1 MKNIFRKGVLSHRVF
16 SVILSIALVLSCAS
30 MNMTVTYAE
39 DGENPPTESCT
50 PTISTQPANVTVYEN
65 NTATFAVV
73 ASSEDGGTLSYQW
86 QILNTETESWDNI
99 EGKTEATFVYNNV
112 NLEANGSK
120 YKCKVTNTL
129 GENAPSDVCSSEVT
143 LSVNPKNDAPAA
155 PNCVIIPPTMIGGN
169 DGKITGVDTSMEYS
183 TDGTHWSNVSG
194 TEITGLS
201 EGSTIHVRVKE
212 TEDTKVGTAVILT
225 VPTYLRYEDVKAAI
239 KGKYVLPVDNNTE
252 NDKLI
257 EVTDAG
263 IKFAKR
269 SEIESA
275 SGATIKTIERM
286 SNSNIKIK
294 CEVAGNEKL
303 IEFSVIYLNEE
314 ALGINIVLDSET
326 YEREF
331 VISYTLN
338 GGAWV
343 DGYEPPVR
351 GTSKEYVSLP
361 DYTNIAKK
369 GYIFTGWSN
378 GIEKNIV
385 GLSVWYKDVAFVAHF
400 AKEIDASLITVYTT
414 SGVGNNDGKIT
425 GVDSSMEY
433 SANGES
439 WNDITGTDITGLAV
453 GTYCLRYKAADY
465 LDAGPNLIVNITD
478 PHIHRWVYSKSG
490 NKLIAKSLCH
500 NEEDCWHRSEVQ
512 VVKELTISV
521 NGNINSGSTP
531 TVTTGTDAEKG
542 AWVESGLYNP
552 TEEEVKF
559 YASTG
564 VGSTTKTGDA
574 LSSAP
579 DKAGNY
585 VVEYTY
591 SGDVAATNVPV
602 AVAFTINK
610 IDPTATAPTAVNS
623 LTYTGSDLTLVS
635 AGSTSDG
642 TIQYA
647 LSLEGPFS
655 ATLPKAMNA
664 GTYSVYYKVVGD
676 SEHND
681 KVFTTPVSVTV
692 SKKTQEAIAKPSIAE
707 AGINRVKVNVPTDD
721 RAGTIKYIQAAS
733 TPNANAAGWS
743 PSPTITG
750 LSAGTTYTVYVM
762 FSGDENHEP
771 VISAGESVTTE
782 KPAAT
787 QPTGLDA
794 VGPTVE
800 GGTDG
805 KITELISSKK
815 YQYSTNGTAWTDVTA
830 DSTEIIGLASGTYF
844 VRVAADASY
853 SASNS
858 VEIFVPVTSSSSPVV
873 SEVESTI
880 SGEVVSEVET
890 ESLGDIAK
898 ELAEEETSGE
908 KVEVKLEVKTQTE
921 ISDNSIK
928 QSITNLL
935 DKIVQAAIRVVT
947 YLEIDINKIVGNG
960 GSSSVEETSKV
971 IEIVISVS
979 SKTVNNNPVV
989 VRNHGGVSV
998 TFNKVDAKPTSN
1010 FIDGT
1015 FYIDKEN
1022 CKIYIY
1028 TKYFSDYA
1036 LVSAEGHT
1044 VTLESNGG
1052 STENAIIVDN
1062 GGRVTTLPTPTKSGY
1077 TFGGWYT
1084 DNSTFNNRFTTST
1097 TVNDDITVYAKWV
1110 SNTPGGGGGNSG
1122 NTTPGNNTPSTPA
1135 QVAPVTEI
1143 KAVSVGGYSLNSWD
1157 SIAAAATK
1165 ISAQDVK
1172 KANSSKEALLQVDI
1186 SSSSNKEIPKDVV
1199 QLIKKSNLDGL
1210 HVFVGE
1216 GDAVTFV
1223 KDENYSKYNGMS
1235 FSHKDTVTANS
1246 RTIDFVNKGNLN
1258 AKVVFHTVAA
1268 PSKTVELYKV
1278 VKGKEVKIGTLV
1290 TTKEG
1295 RICFEIS
1302 ELATYILKY

>member
-1 MKNIFRKGVLSHRVF
+1 MKRLFKKGKLSYR
-16 SVILSIALVLSCAS
+16 ILSVMLSFLMVLSCTS
-30 MNMTVTYAE
+30 MNSMMVFAE
-39 DGENPPTESCT
+39 EDEGEAQVAEM
-50 PTISTQPANVTVYEN
+50 PTISTQPQSIEVYAGASVTFTVE
-65 NTATFAVV
+65 
-73 ASSEDGGTLSYQW
+73 ASVTEGGTLSYQW
-86 QILNTETESWDNI
+86 QIYDAENDCWGSLAGATSASLSYGEVDEHSNGNI
-99 EGKTEATFVYNNV
+99 YR
-112 NLEANGSK
+112 
-120 YKCKVTNTL
+120 CIVTNTED
-129 GENAPSDVCSSEVT
+129 GKTSNTINSNKVT
-143 LSVNPKNDAPAA
+143 LKVNAKNAAPAA
-155 PNCVIIPPTMIGGN
+155 PNCVIIPPTIIGGN

-183 TDGTHWSNVSG
+183 TDGTSWSDVSG
-194 TEITGLS
+194 TEIIGLS

-212 TEDTKVGTAVILT
+212 TEDTKVGSAVILT
-225 VPTYLRYEDVKAAI
+225 VPTCLRYEDVKAAI

-286 SNSNIKIK
+286 SNRNIKIK

-338 GGAWV
+338 EGAWV

-361 DYTNIAKK
+361 DYTNIAKE
-369 GYIFTGWSN
+369 GHIFTGWSN

-385 GLSVWYKDVAFVAHF
+385 GLSVWYKDIALVAHF

-531 TVTTGTDAEKG
+531 TVTTGTDSEKG
-542 AWVESGLYNP
+542 AWVKSGLYNP
-552 TEEEVKF
+552 TEEVKF

-585 VVEYTY
+585 VAEYTY

-602 AVAFTINK
+602 AIAFTINK

-635 AGSTSDG
+635 EGNTSDG

-655 ATLPKAMNA
+655 ANLPKAINA

-692 SKKTQEAIAKPSIAE
+692 SKKTQEAIANPSIAE
-707 AGINRVKVNVPTDD
+707 TGINRVKVNVPTDD

-750 LSAGTTYTVYVM
+750 LSAGTTYTIYVM

-771 VISAGESVTTE
+771 VISAGESVKTK

-794 VGPTVE
+794 VGPTIE

-805 KITELISSKK
+805 KITGVDSSMEYSANGERWNAITGTDITGLI
-815 YQYSTNGTAWTDVTA
+815 
-830 DSTEIIGLASGTYF
+830 SGTYF
-844 VRVAADASY
+844 VRVAEDTSY
-853 SASNS
+853 SASSS

-908 KVEVKLEVKTQTE
+908 KVEVKLEVKTQKK
-921 ISDNSIK
+921 ISDNSIM

-935 DKIVQAAIRVVT
+935 DKIVQAVNKVVT

-1110 SNTPGGGGGNSG
+1110 SNTPGGGGRNSG

-1143 KAVSVGGYSLNSWD
+1143 KAVSVGGYLLNSWD

-1165 ISAQDVK
+1165 ISAEDVK
-1172 KANSSKEALLQVDI
+1172 KTNSSKEALLQVDI